1 MTANKYFKGKKTA
14 ASMLIQGFLV
24 LLFVFAVVFF
34 LWSLMNYNEKMK
46 QTEEQRAK
54 IEQLSDEIEK
64 TMAEEGEEA
73 AMAIFYNAY
82 LPRMMD
88 AMCDYIRNLDPSE
101 EDWNITLALVDDEW
115 QITSI
120 QSA

>member
-54 IEQLSDEIEK
+54 IEQLSDEIEQ
-64 TMAEEGEEA
+64 MQ
-73 AMAIFYNAY
+73 Y
-82 LPRMMD
+82 
-88 AMCDYIRNLDPSE
+88 
-101 EDWNITLALVDDEW
+101 LVDAPLDDDYKMRIAREKLGMCFPDE
-115 QITSI
+115 IIFHTDVE
-120 QSA
+120 

>member
-1 MTANKYFKGKKTA
+1 MTIDEIKAHGADLTERLSKL
-14 ASMLIQGFLV
+14 S
-24 LLFVFAVVFF
+24 
-34 LWSLMNYNEKMK
+34 NYLHVDETLA
-46 QTEEQRAK
+46 QIA
-54 IEQLSDEIEK
+54 EIEK

-88 AMCDYIRNLDPSE
+88 AMCDYIRDLDPSE

-120 QSA
+120 QSV

>member
-54 IEQLSDEIEK
+54 IEQLSDEIEQ
-64 TMAEEGEEA
+64 MQ
-73 AMAIFYNAY
+73 Y
-82 LPRMMD
+82 
-88 AMCDYIRNLDPSE
+88 
-101 EDWNITLALVDDEW
+101 LVDAPLDDDYKMRIARDKLGMCFPDE
-115 QITSI
+115 IIFHTYVE
-120 QSA
+120 